1 MRRFLFV
8 LMILLLTACGA
19 PDTGAVAT
27 NAPASEPTADTG
39 PCAPA
44 ALRAYQTSYT
54 NVIDRW
60 GAAVIQA
67 GQAKPADLDGPIS
80 TLQKIA
86 DDLGQ
91 MQPPQCAQAA
101 HAESIDAMKMSISG
115 YRDLMAQ
122 KDVGSTLREAIDKL
136 ASARTQINALPNAP
150 EATATALPTLTVE
163 ATYTPIPTSAPT
175 ATAVPTATPLPRN
188 GVVGS
193 SRTQVFETSTSDNP
207 IKTLLKNTPVLAFE
221 VDHGRLHIRAGD
233 VEGWVS
239 QSSIVIK

>member
-1 MRRFLFV
+1 
-8 LMILLLTACGA
+8 MIMLLTACGA
-19 PDTGAVAT
+19 PDTGAVPT
-27 NAPASEPTADTG
+27 NAPANQLTADTG

-44 ALRAYQTSYT
+44 ALRAYQVSYT

-67 GQAKPADLDGPIS
+67 GQAKPADLNGPIS

-91 MQPPQCAQAA
+91 VQSPQCAQAA
-101 HAESIDAMKMSISG
+101 HAESIDAMNMPISG

-150 EATATALPTLTVE
+150 GWR
-163 ATYTPIPTSAPT
+163 
-175 ATAVPTATPLPRN
+175 RN
-188 GVVGS
+188 
-193 SRTQVFETSTSDNP
+193 
-207 IKTLLKNTPVLAFE
+207 
-221 VDHGRLHIRAGD
+221 RAADANGGGD
-233 VEGWVS
+233 LYAHPDLGAYRHRRADGDAAAAQWRG
-239 QSSIVIK
+239 